1 VNASYSGISVD
12 DTSFNLAIL
21 PAEGV
26 TLEQAED
33 ALDQAITEFMAEG
46 IDADQLTRIKMQ
58 YRASEIYARDNTNGL
73 ANAYG
78 RALASGLSL
87 DDIHDWPDILQGV
100 TAQEI
105 LDAAKAV
112 FQINNS
118 VTGWVS
124 NGKQGS

>member
-1 VNASYSGISVD
+1 
-12 DTSFNLAIL
+12 
-21 PAEGV
+21 
-26 TLEQAED
+26 
-33 ALDQAITEFMAEG
+33 
-46 IDADQLTRIKMQ
+46 
-58 YRASEIYARDNTNGL
+58 
-73 ANAYG
+73 
-78 RALASGLSL
+78 LSL

-105 LDAAKAV
+105 LDAAKDV

>member
-1 VNASYSGISVD
+1 
-12 DTSFNLAIL
+12 
-21 PAEGV
+21 
-26 TLEQAED
+26 
-33 ALDQAITEFMAEG
+33 
-46 IDADQLTRIKMQ
+46 MQ